1 MKSFMSSALQ
11 ETKPTN
17 GATECNTCNG
27 GAVRT
32 AGQESAEPASAS
44 KEEAG
49 TKPAPTKEQKEN
61 AVVVMQ
67 GPLGSVITEALNKS
81 LSKKANQAP
90 VQVPSSANE
99 SIVESF
105 VQANGQINQPKEF
118 ISRVS
123 KSVGLVPRTDNKP
136 TVVNT
141 MLDAASKVDDVEF
154 LVVEKVD
161 ADPYSPQV
169 SQKSIIQI
177 LGADGVPGNE
187 EIAIESVQ
195 VVVTYSKRPKG

>member
-32 AGQESAEPASAS
+32 AGQESAQPAAQ
-44 KEEAG
+44 KEAAAEKQA
-49 TKPAPTKEQKEN
+49 APTQEQKEN

-81 LSKKANQAP
+81 LSKKTSQAAI
-90 VQVPSSANE
+90 QVPTSANE

-141 MLDAASKVDDVEF
+141 MLDAASKVDDIEF

-161 ADPYSPQV
+161 ADANSPQV
-169 SQKSIIQI
+169 PQKSIIQI
-177 LGADGVPGNE
+177 LGEDGNPANE